1 MQEIVRYKRNL
12 QDPDVSSMDL
22 SDKVIEFLQEKLLE
36 CPYPT
41 NQIILHIIDSKD
53 HEKNQ
58 LIEDILF
65 CAVNKLIGMIIENP
79 YQLDKKF
86 KLYNLLANIYISENK
101 IQNVNSNLF
110 PALYDLKENRHL
122 LDHGESLIKIA
133 LT

>member
-1 MQEIVRYKRNL
+1 
-12 QDPDVSSMDL
+12 MDL

-58 LIEDILF
+58 LLEDILF
-65 CAVNKLIGMIIENP
+65 CAVNKLIDLIIENP

-101 IQNVNSNLF
+101 IQKVKSDLF
-110 PALYDLKENRHL
+110 PVLYDLKENRHL
-122 LDHGESLIKIA
+122 LDHGESSIILS
-133 LT
+133 